1 MKKTPTL
8 REKLKKRDFYKDS
21 ELEIRN
27 MNEINSL
34 PVKQLTD
41 LEIIKLFFSRFQASA
56 LVMIYFDKEGIHISS
71 RVNKPSKNMEKLE
84 QLQNLSFALSDFVK
98 YYENSSHVEIDSE
111 Q

>member
-1 MKKTPTL
+1 MKTI
-8 REKLKKRDFYKDS
+8 RERNLFKDS
-21 ELEIRN
+21 ELEIRHLN
-27 MNEINSL
+27 IIKSL
-34 PVKQLTD
+34 PVKDLTD
-41 LEIIKLFFSRFQASA
+41 FEIMKLFFSRFQASA

-98 YYENSSHVEIDSE
+98 YYKNSSHVEIDSE